1 MAKDE
6 EKKEAPPAAAE
17 SHSGDGGSKLPAILA
32 ILNLLLT
39 IGIGAI
45 VFIQFKK
52 EKNKEQVSDIQVSA
66 PAHGEEKAGEHGGG
80 HGEAPKAEAG
90 GHGEAAKPEEHGGG
104 GGHGGSAAKE
114 AEKVI
119 SLEQFTVNLST
130 AVGAPPKFARVVIA
144 VEVGSS
150 ETSVELTQKMPQVRN
165 SIIDLFNSKR
175 PVDLQTGEGRNF
187 LKEEIRNA
195 LNSFLVTG
203 KVKSIFFSNFSVSS

>member
-6 EKKEAPPAAAE
+6 DKKEVPAE
-17 SHSGDGGSKLPAILA
+17 VQMHPEGSGSKLPALLA

-52 EKNKEQVSDIQVSA
+52 DKNKEVVSDIQVVA
-66 PAHGEEKAGEHGGG
+66 PEHGGGEHGAEAKAGEHG
-80 HGEAPKAEAG
+80 AEA
-90 GHGEAAKPEEHGGG
+90 KKDEHGGG
-104 GGHGGSAAKE
+104 EHGGGEHGGAPAKE

-165 SIIDLFNSKR
+165 SILDLFNSKR
-175 PVDLQTGEGRNF
+175 PADLQTGEGRNF

-203 KVKSIFFSNFSVSS
+203 KVKGIFFSNFSVSG

>member
-17 SHSGDGGSKLPAILA
+17 TPSDGGGSKLPAILG

-39 IGIGAI
+39 IGIGSV

-52 EKNKEQVSDIQVSA
+52 DKNKEVVTDIQANA
-66 PAHGEEKAGEHGGG
+66 PAHGDGKAAEGG
-80 HGEAPKAEAG
+80 HGEAPKAD
-90 GHGEAAKPEEHGGG
+90 GHGEAAKADGHGGG
-104 GGHGGSAAKE
+104 GEHGGAAKA

-144 VEVGSS
+144 VEVASG
-150 ETSVELTQKMPQVRN
+150 ETSTELTQKMPQVRN

-175 PVDLQTGEGRNF
+175 PADLQTGEGRNF

-203 KVKSIFFSNFSVSS
+203 KVKAIFFSNFSVSG

>member
-1 MAKDE
+1 MAKEE

-17 SHSGDGGSKLPAILA
+17 APSSGGGGGKLGAMLA
-32 ILNLLLT
+32 IVNLLLT

-52 EKNKEQVSDIQVSA
+52 DKNKEQVSDIQTHE
-66 PAHGEEKAGEHGGG
+66 PAHAEAKAEE
-80 HGEAPKAEAG
+80 HGEAK
-90 GHGEAAKPEEHGGG
+90 KEEHGGG
-104 GGHGGSAAKE
+104 EHGEAAAGEHGEHGGPAKK
-114 AEKVI
+114 AETI
-119 SLEQFTVNLST
+119 ITLEQFTVNLST

-144 VEVGSS
+144 VEVNSS
-150 ETSVELTQKMPQVRN
+150 DTSQELTQKMPQVRN

-203 KVKSIFFSNFSVSS
+203 KVKGIFFSNFSVAS

>member
-6 EKKEAPPAAAE
+6 ENKEAAPAAA
-17 SHSGDGGSKLPAILA
+17 DVPAGGGGGKLPAILA

-39 IGIGAI
+39 IGIGAV

-52 EKNKEQVSDIQVSA
+52 DKNHEQVTDIQANA
-66 PAHGEEKAGEHGGG
+66 PAHGEAAAEGG
-80 HGEAPKAEAG
+80 HGEAKKEEHG
-90 GHGEAAKPEEHGGG
+90 GGEAKKEEHGGG
-104 GGHGGSAAKE
+104 GGHGAVAKE
-114 AEKVI
+114 EPKVI

-150 ETSVELTQKMPQVRN
+150 ETSAELTQKMPQVRN

-175 PVDLQTGEGRNF
+175 PADLQTGEGRNF

-203 KVKSIFFSNFSVSS
+203 KVKGIFFSNFSVSS

>member
-1 MAKDE
+1 MAKDA
-6 EKKEAPPAAAE
+6 EKKEAPE
-17 SHSGDGGSKLPAILA
+17 VQETDTGGGGSKLPAIIA

-39 IGIGAI
+39 VGIGAV
-45 VFIQFKK
+45 VFMQFKK
-52 EKNKEQVSDIQVSA
+52 DKSVEHVSDIQA
-66 PAHGEEKAGEHGGG
+66 NEAHGEAKAEGHGEAKPEGHGEAKSEEHGGG
-80 HGEAPKAEAG
+80 HGAG
-90 GHGEAAKPEEHGGG
+90 
-104 GGHGGSAAKE
+104 AAKE

-150 ETSVELTQKMPQVRN
+150 ETSAELTQKMPQVRN
-165 SIIDLFNSKR
+165 AVIDLFNSKR
-175 PVDLQTGEGRNF
+175 PADLQTGEGRNF

-203 KVKSIFFSNFSVSS
+203 KVKGIFFSNFSVSG

>member
-6 EKKEAPPAAAE
+6 EKKEAPAE
-17 SHSGDGGSKLPAILA
+17 APTSDSGGGGGKLGVILA

-39 IGIGAI
+39 VGIGAV

-52 EKNKEQVSDIQVSA
+52 DKNKEQVADIQTHET
-66 PAHGEEKAGEHGGG
+66 AHADGG
-80 HGEAPKAEAG
+80 K
-90 GHGEAAKPEEHGGG
+90 KDEHGGG
-104 GGHGGSAAKE
+104 GEHGGEAKKDEHGGGGEHGGEHGKSAKE
-114 AEKVI
+114 ADKVI

-144 VEVGSS
+144 VEVGSA
-150 ETSVELTQKMPQVRN
+150 ETSAELTQKMPQVRN

-175 PVDLQTGEGRNF
+175 PADLQTGEGRNF

-203 KVKSIFFSNFSVSS
+203 KVKGIFFSNFSVSS

>member
-6 EKKEAPPAAAE
+6 EKKEAPPADAPSE
-17 SHSGDGGSKLPAILA
+17 GGGGGKLPAILA

-39 IGIGAI
+39 VGIGAI

-52 EKNKEQVSDIQVSA
+52 DKNKELVTDIQANA
-66 PAHGEEKAGEHGGG
+66 PEHGEAHADAKSGG
-80 HGEAPKAEAG
+80 HGEA
-90 GHGEAAKPEEHGGG
+90 KPDEHGGG
-104 GGHGGSAAKE
+104 GHGDGHGGAAKE
-114 AEKVI
+114 ADKVV

-144 VEVGSS
+144 VEVSS
-150 ETSVELTQKMPQVRN
+150 GETSQELTQKMPQVRN

-175 PVDLQTGEGRNF
+175 PADLQTGEGRNF

-203 KVKSIFFSNFSVSS
+203 KVKGIFFSSFSVSS

>member
-6 EKKEAPPAAAE
+6 EKKEAAPATEAP
-17 SHSGDGGSKLPAILA
+17 SGGGGKLPAILA

-39 IGIGAI
+39 AGIGAI
-45 VFIQFKK
+45 VFMEFKK
-52 EKNKEQVSDIQVSA
+52 NKNKELVSDIQASA
-66 PAHGEEKAGEHGGG
+66 PAHGDGHGDAKDEHGGGGHEAPKADEHGGG
-80 HGEAPKAEAG
+80 HGG
-90 GHGEAAKPEEHGGG
+90 
-104 GGHGGSAAKE
+104 AAKE

-150 ETSVELTQKMPQVRN
+150 ETSAELTQKMPQVRN

-195 LNSFLVTG
+195 LNSFLITG
-203 KVKSIFFSNFSVSS
+203 KVKGIFFSNFSVSG

>member
-6 EKKEAPPAAAE
+6 EKVEAPTAAVSAP
-17 SHSGDGGSKLPAILA
+17 SNGKLPAILA
-32 ILNLLLT
+32 IANLLLT
-39 IGIGAI
+39 VGIGAI

-52 EKNKEQVSDIQVSA
+52 DKNRELVSDIQVNG
-66 PAHGEEKAGEHGGG
+66 PAQAEGG
-80 HGEAPKAEAG
+80 HGEGKPEEHG
-90 GHGEAAKPEEHGGG
+90 EHGEAAKAE
-104 GGHGGSAAKE
+104 GGHGGHETAAAKE

-144 VEVGSS
+144 VEVASS
-150 ETSVELTQKMPQVRN
+150 EASEELTQKMPQVRN
-165 SIIDLFNSKR
+165 AIIDLFNSKR

-203 KVKSIFFSNFSVSS
+203 KVKGIFFSNFSVSS